1 MDTENTMN
9 TSETV
14 DKTEDVNFE
23 EVKEERAIREA
34 ADNWLRYITYHLDS
48 IEQLD
53 QLGKDL
59 GAISIQEQERKE
71 KSDDN

>member
-1 MDTENTMN
+1 MN
-9 TSETV
+9 TSDTV
-14 DKTEDVNFE
+14 DRTENVNLE
-23 EVKEERAIREA
+23 EIKAKEERAIREA

-59 GAISIQEQERKE
+59 GAISIQDQERKE